1 MWLIVKVYV
10 LLSRWLSV
18 NSIVK
23 YYMCTQTCKLY
34 EQHYSYSY
42 VARVCL
48 YRSCIGTYECDLDY
62 ECTSSPGRSMHV

>member
-1 MWLIVKVYV
+1 M
-10 LLSRWLSV
+10 LSRWLSV

-23 YYMCTQTCKLY
+23 YYMCTQTCKLHVLCIHLY
-34 EQHYSYSY
+34 EQHYSYSC